1 MKLAVFSDL
10 HANRQATEAVWQH
23 ARQEGFD
30 QVVLLG
36 DYVDYGADPAWVM
49 DFVLA
54 RAQEGAIVLK
64 GNHDEA
70 VGLGT
75 AHELGE
81 HVQASLNWTRQ
92 QLSAVHRVFIDKLPL
107 TAELEN
113 CPVANANVHDPAHGC
128 YLDGLL
134 EAVRSLQ
141 VSRLPFV
148 FCGHMHQPCLYHLS
162 GAGKSGEF
170 NPNSDGTPIPLSP
183 MRRWLAIPGSVGQP
197 RDGNPAAAYLMFDT
211 RSAQITFFR
220 VPYDQDT
227 AAQRILDA
235 GLPRSLAERLQTGY

>member
-23 ARQEGFD
+23 ALQQPFD

-49 DFVLA
+49 DFVQA
-54 RAQEGAIVLK
+54 RKQEGAIVLK

-70 VGLGT
+70 VGLGN

-92 QLSAVHRVFIDKLPL
+92 QLSTAHRAFIDALPL
-107 TAELEN
+107 TAEIEN
-113 CPVANANVHDPAHGC
+113 CQFAHANMHDPAHWG
-128 YLDGLL
+128 YLDGRL

-162 GAGKSGEF
+162 GTGKSGEF
-170 NPNSDGTPIPLSP
+170 NPNDGTPIHLSP

-197 RDGNPAAAYLMFDT
+197 RDGNPAAAYLTFDT
-211 RSAQITFFR
+211 RTAQVTFFR
-220 VPYDQDT
+220 VPYDHDT
-227 AAQRILDA
+227 AARRILDA
-235 GLPRSLAERLQTGY
+235 GLPRSLAERLQTGF